1 MSVIREY
8 KLKSANG
15 YKIMCERYNSA
26 AEVVADCKARKIT
39 NSRFNDMADGKLGGY
54 DTDWCGVDSYEQALE
69 YLEKGYQP
77 VVDQLKSAIKAD
89 LTGNGKRISFHNDIV
104 GYAPVVP
111 LAIMGVPNA
120 MMNSYMKTIKAKVV
134 DVYYDGTFR
143 CGVKSDDILKTG
155 AKILSVIIA
164 LEQQGYRFNLYQAQG
179 YADGENCDMLVV
191 KIKDAAQPL
200 DLKRVSFPMTHTA
213 FFRVIGF
220 DWYSKTPR
228 GKFRSAY
235 GHALI
240 NEGRV
245 NKKIDEIAKTM
256 FGENAVYI
264 SGEKLRQEGSRAE
277 KYLKERFTKCKNGI
291 KA

>member
-1 MSVIREY
+1 MGVIREY
-8 KLKSANG
+8 KVANG

-26 AEVVADCKARKIT
+26 AEVVNDAKTRKIT
-39 NSRFNDMADGKLGGY
+39 DTRFDNMAVNLGGQGSN
-54 DTDWCGVDSYEQALE
+54 WCGVKNYEEALQL
-69 YLEKGYQP
+69 LEEGYQP
-77 VVDQLKSAIKAD
+77 IVEKLKAEIKANVQ
-89 LTGNGKRISFHNDIV
+89 GNAKRVSFRNDIV

-120 MMNSYMKTIKAKVV
+120 MINSHMTTIKTKVI

-143 CGVKSDDILKTG
+143 CGVSSDDILKTG
-155 AKILSVIIA
+155 AKLLSVIIS

-179 YADGENCDMLVV
+179 YADGEDCDMLVV

-228 GKFRSAY
+228 GKYRSAY
-235 GHALI
+235 GHALV

-264 SGEKLRQEGSRAE
+264 SGEQLRQEGSRAE
-277 KYLKERFTKCKNGI
+277 EYLKERFTKCKKSI

>member
-8 KLKSANG
+8 KVANG

-26 AEVVADCKARKIT
+26 AEVVNDAKTRKIT
-39 NSRFNDMADGKLGGY
+39 DTRFDNMAVNLGGQNSN
-54 DTDWCGVDSYEQALE
+54 WCGVKNYEEALKLLSE
-69 YLEKGYQP
+69 GYQP
-77 VVDQLKSAIKAD
+77 IVEKLKAEIKANVQ
-89 LTGNGKRISFHNDIV
+89 GNAKRVSFTNDIV

-134 DVYYDGTFR
+134 DVYYDGVFG
-143 CGVKSDDILKTG
+143 CGVSSDK
-155 AKILSVIIA
+155 IIA
-164 LEQQGYRFNLYQAQG
+164 TGSKIIAMILQLEQQGYRFNLYQVQS
-179 YADGENCDMLVV
+179 YSDGTDCDMMTV
-191 KIKDAAQPL
+191 KLKDAAQPL

-235 GHALI
+235 GHALV

-264 SGEKLRQEGSRAE
+264 SGEQLRQEGSRAE
-277 KYLKERFTKCKNGI
+277 EYLKERFTKCKNSI

>member
-8 KLKSANG
+8 KVANG

-26 AEVVADCKARKIT
+26 AEVVNDAKTRKIT
-39 NSRFNDMADGKLGGY
+39 NSRFDNMAVNLGGKSSS
-54 DTDWCGVDSYEQALE
+54 WCGVKNYEEALQLLSE
-69 YLEKGYQP
+69 GYQP
-77 VVDQLKSAIKAD
+77 VVEKLKVEIKANVQ
-89 LTGNGKRISFHNDIV
+89 GNAKRVSFTNDIV

-120 MMNSYMKTIKAKVV
+120 MINSHMTTIKTKVI
-134 DVYYDGTFR
+134 DVYYDGTFYS
-143 CGVKSDDILKTG
+143 GVKSDDILKTG
-155 AKILSVIIA
+155 AKLLSVIIS

-179 YADGENCDMLVV
+179 YADGEDCDMLVV
-191 KIKDAAQPL
+191 KIKDAAQPF

-228 GKFRSAY
+228 GKFRFAY
-235 GHALI
+235 GNALVD
-240 NEGRV
+240 EGRA
-245 NKKIDEIAKTM
+245 KGKIDEIAKTM

-264 SGEKLRQEGSRAE
+264 SGEQLRQEGSCAE
-277 KYLKERFTKCKNGI
+277 EYLKERFTKCKNGI

>member
-8 KLKSANG
+8 KVANG

-26 AEVVADCKARKIT
+26 AEVVNDAKTRKIT
-39 NSRFNDMADGKLGGY
+39 NNRFNNMAVNLGGQSSH
-54 DTDWCGVDSYEQALE
+54 WNGVKNYEEALKLLSE
-69 YLEKGYQP
+69 GYQP
-77 VVDQLKSAIKAD
+77 IVEKLKSEIKANVH
-89 LTGNGKRISFHNDIV
+89 GNAKRVSFTNDIV

-120 MMNSYMKTIKAKVV
+120 MINSHMTTIKTKVI

-143 CGVKSDDILKTG
+143 SGVSSDDILKTG
-155 AKILSVIIA
+155 AKLLSVIIS

-179 YADGENCDMLVV
+179 YADGEDCDMLVV
-191 KIKDAAQPL
+191 KIKDAAQLL

-235 GHALI
+235 GHALV

-264 SGEKLRQEGSRAE
+264 SGEQLRQEGSHAE
-277 KYLKERFTKCKNGI
+277 EYLKERFTKCENGI

>member
-1 MSVIREY
+1 MGVIREY
-8 KLKSANG
+8 KVANG

-26 AEVVADCKARKIT
+26 AEVVNDAKTRKIT
-39 NSRFNDMADGKLGGY
+39 NSRFDNMAVNLGGESSS
-54 DTDWCGVDSYEQALE
+54 WCGVKNYEEALQLLSE
-69 YLEKGYQP
+69 GYQP
-77 VVDQLKSAIKAD
+77 VVEKLKAEIKANVQ
-89 LTGNGKRISFHNDIV
+89 GNAKRVSFRNDIV

-143 CGVKSDDILKTG
+143 SGVKSDDILKTG
-155 AKILSVIIA
+155 AKILSVIIE

-179 YADGENCDMLVV
+179 YADGEDCDMLVV

-277 KYLKERFTKCKNGI
+277 EYLKERFTKCKNSI

>member
-8 KLKSANG
+8 KVANG

-26 AEVVADCKARKIT
+26 AEVVNDAKTRKIT
-39 NSRFNDMADGKLGGY
+39 NSRFYNMAVNLGGESSS
-54 DTDWCGVDSYEQALE
+54 WCGVKNYEEALQLLSE
-69 YLEKGYQP
+69 GYQP
-77 VVDQLKSAIKAD
+77 VVEKLKAEIKANVQ
-89 LTGNGKRISFHNDIV
+89 GNAKRVSFRNDIV

-143 CGVKSDDILKTG
+143 SGVKSDDILKTG
-155 AKILSVIIA
+155 AKVLSVIIE

-179 YADGENCDMLVV
+179 YADGEDCDMLVV

-235 GHALI
+235 GHALV

-264 SGEKLRQEGSRAE
+264 SGEQLRQEGSRAE
-277 KYLKERFTKCKNGI
+277 EYLKERFTKCKNSI
-291 KA
+291 KV

>member
-1 MSVIREY
+1 MGVIREY
-8 KLKSANG
+8 KVANG

-26 AEVVADCKARKIT
+26 AEVVNDAKTRKIT
-39 NSRFNDMADGKLGGY
+39 NSRFDNMAVNLGGQGSN
-54 DTDWCGVDSYEQALE
+54 WCGVKNYEEALKLLSE
-69 YLEKGYQP
+69 GYQP
-77 VVDQLKSAIKAD
+77 IVEKLKAEIKANVQ
-89 LTGNGKRISFHNDIV
+89 GNAKRVSFRNDIV

-120 MMNSYMKTIKAKVV
+120 MINSHMTTIKTKVI

-143 CGVKSDDILKTG
+143 CGVSSDDILKTG
-155 AKILSVIIA
+155 AKLLSVIIS

-179 YADGENCDMLVV
+179 YADGEDCDMLVV

-228 GKFRSAY
+228 GKYRSAY
-235 GHALI
+235 GHALV

-245 NKKIDEIAKTM
+245 KGKIDEIAKTM
-256 FGENAVYI
+256 FGENAIYI

-277 KYLKERFTKCKNGI
+277 EYLKERFTKCKKSI

>member
-8 KLKSANG
+8 KVANG

-26 AEVVADCKARKIT
+26 AEVVNDVKTRKIT
-39 NSRFNDMADGKLGGY
+39 NSRFDNMAVNLGGKSSS
-54 DTDWCGVDSYEQALE
+54 WCGVKNYEEALQLLSE
-69 YLEKGYQP
+69 GYQP
-77 VVDQLKSAIKAD
+77 VVEKLKAEIKANVQ
-89 LTGNGKRISFHNDIV
+89 GNAKRVSFRNDIV

-143 CGVKSDDILKTG
+143 SGVESVDILKTG
-155 AKILSVIIA
+155 AKVLSVIIA

-179 YADGENCDMLVV
+179 YADGEDCDMLVV

-235 GHALI
+235 GHALA

-264 SGEKLRQEGSRAE
+264 SGEQLRQEGSHAE
-277 KYLKERFTKCKNGI
+277 EYLKERFTKCKKSI

>member
-1 MSVIREY
+1 MGVIREY
-8 KLKSANG
+8 KVENG

-26 AEVVADCKARKIT
+26 AEVVNDAKTRKIT
-39 NSRFNDMADGKLGGY
+39 NSRVDNMAVNLGGQ
-54 DTDWCGVDSYEQALE
+54 DSHWCGVKNYEEALQLLSE
-69 YLEKGYQP
+69 GYQP
-77 VVDQLKSAIKAD
+77 VVEKLKAEIKANVQ
-89 LTGNGKRISFHNDIV
+89 GNAKRVSFRNDIV

-143 CGVKSDDILKTG
+143 SGVKSDDILKTG
-155 AKILSVIIA
+155 AKVLSVIIA

-179 YADGENCDMLVV
+179 YADGEDCDMLVV

-228 GKFRSAY
+228 GKFRSVY

-264 SGEKLRQEGSRAE
+264 SGEKLHQEGSRAE
-277 KYLKERFTKCKNGI
+277 EYLKERFTKCNGI

>member
-1 MSVIREY
+1 MGVIREY
-8 KLKSANG
+8 KVANG

-26 AEVVADCKARKIT
+26 AEVVNDAKTRKIT
-39 NSRFNDMADGKLGGY
+39 NSRFNNMAVNLGGQGSN
-54 DTDWCGVDSYEQALE
+54 WCGVKNYEKALKLLSE
-69 YLEKGYQP
+69 GYQP
-77 VVDQLKSAIKAD
+77 VVEKLKAEIKANVQ
-89 LTGNGKRISFHNDIV
+89 GNAKRVSFRNDIV

-111 LAIMGVPNA
+111 LAVMGVPNA
-120 MMNSYMKTIKAKVV
+120 MMNSHMTTIKTKVI

-143 CGVKSDDILKTG
+143 SGVKSDDILKTG
-155 AKILSVIIA
+155 AKVLSVIIA

-179 YADGENCDMLVV
+179 YADGEDCDMLVV

-228 GKFRSAY
+228 GKYRSAY
-235 GHALI
+235 GHALV
-240 NEGRV
+240 NEDRV
-245 NKKIDEIAKTM
+245 KGKIDDIAKTM
-256 FGENAVYI
+256 FGENAIYI

-277 KYLKERFTKCKNGI
+277 KYLKERFTKCKKSI

>member
-8 KLKSANG
+8 QLKSANG

-26 AEVVADCKARKIT
+26 AEVVADCRTRKIT
-39 NSRFNDMADGKLGGY
+39 NRSFDDMNDGYLGGHSEE
-54 DTDWCGVDSYEQALE
+54 WCGVKSYDEALE

-77 VVDQLKSAIKAD
+77 VVDKLKSAIKAD
-89 LTGNGKRISFHNDIV
+89 LTGKGKRISFHNDIV
-104 GYAPVVP
+104 GYAPIVP

-120 MMNSYMKTIKAKVV
+120 MINSHMTTIKTKVI

-143 CGVKSDDILKTG
+143 CGVSSDDILKTG
-155 AKILSVIIA
+155 AKLLSVIIS
-164 LEQQGYRFNLYQAQG
+164 LEQQGYRFNLHQAQG
-179 YADGENCDMLVV
+179 YADGKDCDMLVV

-228 GKFRSAY
+228 GKYRSAY
-235 GHALI
+235 GHALVK
-240 NEGRV
+240 EDRV
-245 NKKIDEIAKTM
+245 KGKIDDIAKTM
-256 FGENAVYI
+256 FGENAIYI

-277 KYLKERFTKCKNGI
+277 EYLKERFTKCKKSI

>member
-1 MSVIREY
+1 MGVIREY
-8 KLKSANG
+8 KVANG

-26 AEVVADCKARKIT
+26 AEVVNDAKTRKIT
-39 NSRFNDMADGKLGGY
+39 NSRFDNMTVNLGGQSSH
-54 DTDWCGVDSYEQALE
+54 WRGVKNYEEALQLLSE
-69 YLEKGYQP
+69 GYQP
-77 VVDQLKSAIKAD
+77 VVEKLKAEIKANVQ
-89 LTGNGKRISFHNDIV
+89 GNAKRVSFTNDIV

-143 CGVKSDDILKTG
+143 SGVKSDDILKTG
-155 AKILSVIIA
+155 AKVLSVIIS

-179 YADGENCDMLVV
+179 YADGEDCDMLVV

-228 GKFRSAY
+228 GKYRSAY
-235 GHALI
+235 GHALV

-264 SGEKLRQEGSRAE
+264 SGEQLRQEGSRAE
-277 KYLKERFTKCKNGI
+277 EYLKERFTKCKNGI

>member
-8 KLKSANG
+8 NVVNG

-26 AEVVADCKARKIT
+26 AEVVNDAKTRKIT
-39 NSRFNDMADGKLGGY
+39 NSRFVNMAVNLGGQRSH
-54 DTDWCGVDSYEQALE
+54 WCGVKNYEEALKLLSE
-69 YLEKGYQP
+69 GYQP
-77 VVDQLKSAIKAD
+77 VVEKLKAEIKANVQ
-89 LTGNGKRISFHNDIV
+89 GNAKRVSFRNDIV

-143 CGVKSDDILKTG
+143 NGVESDDILKTG
-155 AKILSVIIA
+155 AKLLSVIIS
-164 LEQQGYRFNLYQAQG
+164 LEQQGYRFNLYQVQG
-179 YADGENCDMLVV
+179 YADGEDCDMLVV

-220 DWYSKTPR
+220 DWYSKTPH

-235 GHALI
+235 GRALV

-245 NKKIDEIAKTM
+245 KGKIDEIAKTM

-264 SGEKLRQEGSRAE
+264 LGERLRQEGSRAE
-277 KYLKERFTKCKNGI
+277 EYLKERFTKCKNGI

>member
-1 MSVIREY
+1 MGVIREY
-8 KLKSANG
+8 KVANG

-26 AEVVADCKARKIT
+26 AEVVNDAKTRKIT
-39 NSRFNDMADGKLGGY
+39 NSRFDNMAVNLGGQSSC
-54 DTDWCGVDSYEQALE
+54 WSGVKNYKEALQLLSE
-69 YLEKGYQP
+69 GYQP
-77 VVDQLKSAIKAD
+77 VVEKLKAEIKANVQ
-89 LTGNGKRISFHNDIV
+89 GNAKRVSFRNDIV

-143 CGVKSDDILKTG
+143 SGVKSDDILKTG
-155 AKILSVIIA
+155 AKVLSVIIA
-164 LEQQGYRFNLYQAQG
+164 LEQQGYRFNLYQAQS
-179 YADGENCDMLVV
+179 YADGEDCDMLVV

-235 GHALI
+235 GHALV

-264 SGEKLRQEGSRAE
+264 SGEQLRQEGSRAE
-277 KYLKERFTKCKNGI
+277 EYLKERFTKCKNGI

>member
-8 KLKSANG
+8 KVANG

-26 AEVVADCKARKIT
+26 AGVVNDAKTRKIT
-39 NSRFNDMADGKLGGY
+39 DTQFDNMAVNLGGE
-54 DTDWCGVDSYEQALE
+54 DSNWCGVKNYEEALKLLSE
-69 YLEKGYQP
+69 GYQP
-77 VVDQLKSAIKAD
+77 VVEKLKAEIKANVQ
-89 LTGNGKRISFHNDIV
+89 GNAKRVSFTNDIV

-120 MMNSYMKTIKAKVV
+120 MINSHMTTIKTKVI
-134 DVYYDGTFR
+134 DVYYDGTFH
-143 CGVKSDDILKTG
+143 CGVSSDDILKTG
-155 AKILSVIIA
+155 AKLLSVIIS
-164 LEQQGYRFNLYQAQG
+164 LEQQGYRFNLYQVQG
-179 YADGENCDMLVV
+179 YADNNSCDMLVV

-220 DWYSKTPR
+220 DWYSKTPH

-235 GHALI
+235 GHALVD
-240 NEGRV
+240 EGRV

-264 SGEKLRQEGSRAE
+264 SGEQLRQEGSRAE
-277 KYLKERFTKCKNGI
+277 EYLKERFTKCKNGI

>member
-1 MSVIREY
+1 MGVIREY
-8 KLKSANG
+8 KVANG

-26 AEVVADCKARKIT
+26 AEVVNDAKTRKIT
-39 NSRFNDMADGKLGGY
+39 NNRFDNMAVNLGGHGSN
-54 DTDWCGVDSYEQALE
+54 WCGVKNYEEALQLLSE
-69 YLEKGYQP
+69 GYQP
-77 VVDQLKSAIKAD
+77 VVEKLKAEIKANVQ
-89 LTGNGKRISFHNDIV
+89 GNAKRVSFRNDIV

-155 AKILSVIIA
+155 AKVLSVIIE

-179 YADGENCDMLVV
+179 YADGEDCDMLVV

-228 GKFRSAY
+228 GKFRDAY
-235 GHALI
+235 GHALVD
-240 NEGRV
+240 EDRV
-245 NKKIDEIAKTM
+245 KGKIDEIAKTM

-264 SGEKLRQEGSRAE
+264 SGEQLRRKGSHAE
-277 KYLKERFTKCKNGI
+277 EYLKERFTKCKNGI